1 MFLINFLLSYP
12 HCAIATLVLVSAFV
26 FLNSKINALV
36 DKYDEFT
43 TLCESDLAVLD
54 DNNERVANYTRHAHR
69 RINNLVKRNRR
80 LSTSVERIKT
90 NSPVSNVSGGDR
102 NLGSYYYE

>member
-1 MFLINFLLSYP
+1 MILINFLFSHP
-12 HCAIATLVLVSAFV
+12 HCAIATLVFVSAFV

-43 TLCESDLAVLD
+43 MICESDFSILD
-54 DNNERVANYTRHAHR
+54 DNNDRLANYTRHAHR

-90 NSPVSNVSGGDR
+90 NSPVSNASSGDR
-102 NLGSYYYE
+102 NLGSNYYE